1 MNPNPNMISK
11 ALRFTLVMLIAL
23 PAIAQDDM
31 MKMLDEESEKNKK
44 PDYAT
49 ATFKTTR
56 LINGHS
62 VENVAPGVL
71 DLRISHRFGYISG
84 GAYELWGLDQASMR
98 MGFDYGLTKRWMIG
112 VGRSTYQK
120 QFDGFTK
127 FKILRQSSGTKNT
140 PITLSATAS
149 VMYKS
154 LKFEDPSRINYLSS
168 NLFYSGQLLI
178 GRKFSESLSLQVMP
192 TMIHYNLVPGATD
205 PNDVFAI
212 GAGGRFKLSKRISL
226 NAEYYYQLP
235 GYKLPGTYNSIAL
248 GVDIETG
255 GHVFQLNFTNSTG
268 MTERSFISETTGNF
282 FKGDIHFGFTISRV
296 FTIVKPKEFSNK

>member
-1 MNPNPNMISK
+1 MNRNPKMKQILLSSI
-11 ALRFTLVMLIAL
+11 IAAFSL
-23 PAIAQDDM
+23 TAFAQDDM
-31 MKMLDEESEKNKK
+31 MKMLEEESDKNKK

-56 LINGHS
+56 IINGHS
-62 VENVAPGVL
+62 VENVAAGVL

-84 GAYELWGLDQASMR
+84 GAYQLWGLDQATMR
-98 MGFDYGLTKRWMIG
+98 IGLDYGLTKRWMIG

-120 QFDGFTK
+120 QFDGFSK
-127 FKILRQSSGTKNT
+127 FKILRQSSGTRNIPVT
-140 PITLSATAS
+140 ISATGS

-154 LKFEDPSRINYLSS
+154 INFEDPTRVNYLAS

-178 GRKFSESLSLQVMP
+178 GRKFSERLSLQVMP

-205 PNDVFAI
+205 PNDVFAV
-212 GAGGRFKLSKRISL
+212 GAGGRIKLSKRISL

-235 GYKLPGTYNSIAL
+235 GYKLPGTYNSLAV

-268 MTERSFISETTGNF
+268 MTERSFISETNGNF

-296 FTIVKPKEFSNK
+296 FTIVKPKEFVK

>member
-1 MNPNPNMISK
+1 MNRVIILAFVVS
-11 ALRFTLVMLIAL
+11 VSL
-23 PAIAQDDM
+23 PAIAQDDLM
-31 MKMLDEESEKNKK
+31 DMLEKETEKSK
-44 PDYAT
+44 TPDYTT

-56 LINGHS
+56 IIQGHS

-71 DLRISHRFGYISG
+71 DLRISHRFGFING
-84 GAYELWGLDQASMR
+84 GVYQLFGLDQATMR
-98 MGFDYGLTKRWMIG
+98 LGLDYGLTKRWMIG

-127 FKILRQSSGTKNT
+127 FRLLRQAAGGMPISVSGV
-140 PITLSATAS
+140 AS
-149 VMYKS
+149 IMYKS
-154 LKFEDPSRINYLSS
+154 IKFDDPTRVNYLTS
-168 NLFYSGQLLI
+168 NIFYCGQILI
-178 GRKFSESLSLQVMP
+178 ARKFSERLSLQVMP
-192 TMIHYNLVPGATD
+192 TMIHYNLVQGATD
-205 PNDVFAI
+205 PNDVFSI
-212 GAGGRFKLSKRISL
+212 GAGGRMKVSRRVSV

-235 GYKLPGTYNSIAL
+235 GYRLTGTQNSLAV

-296 FTIVKPKEFSNK
+296 FTIVKPKGYKVK

>member
-1 MNPNPNMISK
+1 MNRNPKMKQILLSSI
-11 ALRFTLVMLIAL
+11 IATAFSL
-23 PAIAQDDM
+23 TVFAQDDM
-31 MKMLDEESEKNKK
+31 MKILEEESEKNKK

-56 LINGHS
+56 IINGHS
-62 VENVAPGVL
+62 VENVAAGVL

-84 GAYELWGLDQASMR
+84 GAYQLWGLDQATMR
-98 MGFDYGLTKRWMIG
+98 IGLDYGLTKRWMIG

-120 QFDGFTK
+120 QFDGFSK
-127 FKILRQSSGTKNT
+127 FKILRQSSGTRNIPVT
-140 PITLSATAS
+140 ISAAGS

-154 LKFEDPSRINYLSS
+154 INFEDPTRINYLAS

-205 PNDVFAI
+205 PNDVFAV
-212 GAGGRFKLSKRISL
+212 GAGGRIKLSKRISL

-235 GYKLPGTYNSIAL
+235 GYKLPGTYNSLAV

-296 FTIVKPKEFSNK
+296 FTIVKPKEFVK

>member
-1 MNPNPNMISK
+1 MNRVIILAFVVS
-11 ALRFTLVMLIAL
+11 VSL
-23 PAIAQDDM
+23 PAIAQDDLM
-31 MKMLDEESEKNKK
+31 DMLEKETEKSK
-44 PDYAT
+44 TPDYTT

-56 LINGHS
+56 IIQGHS

-71 DLRISHRFGYISG
+71 DLRISHRFGFING
-84 GAYELWGLDQASMR
+84 GVYQLFGLDQATMR
-98 MGFDYGLTKRWMIG
+98 LGLDYGLTKRWMIG

-127 FKILRQSSGTKNT
+127 FRLLRQAAGGMPISVSGM
-140 PITLSATAS
+140 AS
-149 VMYKS
+149 IMYKS
-154 LKFEDPSRINYLSS
+154 IKFDDPTRVNYLTS
-168 NLFYSGQLLI
+168 NIFYCGQILI
-178 GRKFSESLSLQVMP
+178 ARKFSERLSLQVMP
-192 TMIHYNLVPGATD
+192 TMIHYNLVQGATD
-205 PNDVFAI
+205 PNDVFSI
-212 GAGGRFKLSKRISL
+212 GAGGRMKVSRRVSV

-235 GYKLPGTYNSIAL
+235 GYRLTGTQNSLAV

-296 FTIVKPKEFSNK
+296 FTIVKPKGYKVK